1 MTSIKR
7 YILYDHIYFVT
18 SVTFN
23 RNSILCDNSD
33 LFWLSMKYTN
43 ERINF
48 ENLAW
53 VILPDHFHLLIDVR
67 KNNISE
73 IMRIFKQKFSGLY
86 RSKFNLKSGRLW
98 QNRFWDHII
107 RDETDFNNH
116 IDYIHYNPVKHKLT
130 NNPFKYKLSSINDWR
145 DKGLYEANWGVF
157 EEKEFAGEFG
167 E

>member
-18 SVTFN
+18 SVTLN
-23 RNSILCDNSD
+23 RIPILCDNSD
-33 LFWLSMKYTN
+33 LFWLSMRYTN

-73 IMRIFKQKFSGLY
+73 II
-86 RSKFNLKSGRLW
+86 SKSFLVYID
-98 QNRFWDHII
+98 QN
-107 RDETDFNNH
+107 
-116 IDYIHYNPVKHKLT
+116 
-130 NNPFKYKLSSINDWR
+130 SI
-145 DKGLYEANWGVF
+145 
-157 EEKEFAGEFG
+157 
-167 E
+167 